1 MKYLVVCSFF
11 LLLMS
16 CNGSQSSGSSN
27 AEVGSANLEG
37 FAITK
42 VPGTNSEVAIQK
54 NPSGAK
60 IAEGYLIDGKKNGI
74 WITYHP
80 NSDRIKTITS
90 YVDNTLE
97 GVHLELSNR
106 GQIEAKVTYSQNEYN
121 GPFVKY
127 KFGRPLELSNYN
139 MGKLDGVSKSYYNNG
154 KLQKEI
160 EFKNGI
166 QDGIYK
172 FYDDQGNTTLEYTY
186 KNGEKVSGGI
196 VTEEAQD
203 E

>member
-1 MKYLVVCSFF
+1 MKYLLLSSF
-11 LLLMS
+11 LLLLVA
-16 CNGSQSSGSSN
+16 CTGSNDSSGSAST
-27 AEVGSANLEG
+27 GSTNLEG
-37 FAITK
+37 FTITK
-42 VPGTNSEVAIQK
+42 VPKSNSELAVQNNPNGQK
-54 NPSGAK
+54 ME
-60 IAEGYLIDGKKNGI
+60 EGFLTNGKKNGM

-97 GVHLELSNR
+97 GPYLELSSR
-106 GQIEAKVTYSQNEYN
+106 GQIEAKVTYSQNELH

-139 MGKLDGVSKSYYNNG
+139 RGKLDGISKSYYNNG

-160 EFKNGI
+160 EFKDGV
-166 QDGIYK
+166 QDGVYK

-196 VTEEAQD
+196 VNDPPADDQ
-203 E
+203 